1 MIEFRSTFKGER
13 EFMRKEIEGVAY
25 DTSNSTVD
33 KKFTYG
39 VPGDPCGYEETLY
52 ITNDGRYFVYTNGG
66 TQSKYPT
73 ERIIPIARE
82 DVKNWMLSH

>member
-1 MIEFRSTFKGER
+1 
-13 EFMRKEIEGVAY
+13 MRKEIDGVIY
-25 DTSNSTVD
+25 DTYFATID

-39 VPGDPCGYEETLY
+39 APGDPYGYEETLY

-66 TQSKYPT
+66 TQSKYPV

>member
-33 KKFTYG
+33 K
-39 VPGDPCGYEETLY
+39 
-52 ITNDGRYFVYTNGG
+52 N
-66 TQSKYPT
+66 SPT
-73 ERIIPIARE
+73 VFPAILAAMKRLCI
-82 DVKNWMLSH
+82 